1 MSKKKRSRAADDE
14 PEPPP
19 TIIEPPSEWSPLVES
34 LSRCASAAP
43 SSASQPAIAKV
54 LLHSLQLHHA
64 MNAPHNSSA
73 PTLASLLPTGAIRH
87 PDVALY
93 ERVRRA
99 SNILCRGA
107 EEQLASSAGAAAP
120 RDGETLRSGPPASI
134 ELAPSAATA
143 NAAVGGAH
151 DFRDVYMNLLAEGA
165 PDELD
170 ALRREEPPMD
180 EAALAQLVQALEGGA
195 AAFSAVQRPLLSAS
209 FADSAEGASAT
220 PLVGDDAW
228 TAAASERASEA
239 REGGT
244 PALVA
249 RVREVRSKR

>member
-1 MSKKKRSRAADDE
+1 
-14 PEPPP
+14 
-19 TIIEPPSEWSPLVES
+19 
-34 LSRCASAAP
+34 
-43 SSASQPAIAKV
+43 
-54 LLHSLQLHHA
+54 
-64 MNAPHNSSA
+64 
-73 PTLASLLPTGAIRH
+73 
-87 PDVALY
+87 
-93 ERVRRA
+93 
-99 SNILCRGA
+99 
-107 EEQLASSAGAAAP
+107 
-120 RDGETLRSGPPASI
+120 
-134 ELAPSAATA
+134 
-143 NAAVGGAH
+143 
-151 DFRDVYMNLLAEGA
+151 MNLLAEGA

-220 PLVGDDAW
+220 PLVGDAW
-228 TAAASERASEA
+228 TAAASERASEE